1 MQVILLIAVS
11 FTSLLTCGVQIDV
24 LQNLTGDFGIS
35 RLDSTNMRGYRVW
48 VITGT
53 NIYGS
58 HQESSSTSDTVYEVV
73 VNFSSLNPLPCGE
86 QYLYIYKQS
95 SEFFDAST
103 LLTATFT
110 GMDLQSRSVLLQSS
124 IVTVV
129 YHYIGQDDD
138 AIGFNATY
146 SIRPLANTMSM
157 VRSSND
163 MYDSLQALNFE
174 LCNLVTV
181 YVCGK
186 IGILKSH
193 MLD

>member
-35 RLDSTNMRGYRVW
+35 RHDITNGRAYHVW
-48 VITGT
+48 IITGT
-53 NIYGS
+53 NIYGF
-58 HQESSSTSDTVYEVV
+58 HQENSSTADTVYEVA
-73 VNFSSLNPLPCGE
+73 VNFSSVNPLLCGE
-86 QYLYIYKQS
+86 QYFYIYKQS
-95 SEFFDAST
+95 SEFSNSST

-110 GMDLQSRSVLLQSS
+110 GTDLQSRSVLLQSS

-129 YHYIGQDDD
+129 YHYVGQDDD

-146 SIRPLANTMSM
+146 SIRPLANTISM

-163 MYDSLQALNFE
+163 MHGSLQA
-174 LCNLVTV
+174 T
-181 YVCGK
+181 
-186 IGILKSH
+186 IST
-193 MLD
+193 